1 MYSMVAE
8 AFLIRWN
15 AWRGGEEIEAI
26 VIAEGEA
33 AGAAD

>member
-1 MYSMVAE
+1 MYMMVAE
-8 AFLIRWN
+8 GLLVRWN

-26 VIAEGEA
+26 AITEGEA